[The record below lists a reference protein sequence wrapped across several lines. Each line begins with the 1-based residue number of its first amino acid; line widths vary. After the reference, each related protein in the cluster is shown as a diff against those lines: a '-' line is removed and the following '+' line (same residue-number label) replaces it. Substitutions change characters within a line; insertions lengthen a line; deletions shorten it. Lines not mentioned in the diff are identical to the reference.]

1 MKKTEPLPNA
11 IISRG
16 SSTVGRPSAMN
27 SAAPAVIPR
36 APKVA
41 TNEGTRKSATSS
53 PLATPPTAPSSTPT
67 IIASHQGPPAPTFA
81 TVARPTS
88 DITPPTERSM
98 PPVRMTSVNP
108 RAAIAAIAALASSP
122 VIFCGV
128 AKYGT
133 TAAPAMPSPF
143 ASRGER
149 PRRRI
154 AAGVSISLEG
164 IGERFLRVLGRHGGG
179 ARADVLFEA
188 PGGDLAPG
196 QAHGVLTRERAHLYR
211 ILRVQGEDLTGDDLL
226 NSLC

>member
-122 VIFCGV
+122 VIFCG
-128 AKYGT
+128 GGG
-133 TAAPAMPSPF
+133 
-143 ASRGER
+143 RGMRGGLGSGGES

-179 ARADVLFEA
+179 ARVDVLFEA
-188 PGGDLAPG
+188 PGGDLATG

-226 NSLC
+226 NALC